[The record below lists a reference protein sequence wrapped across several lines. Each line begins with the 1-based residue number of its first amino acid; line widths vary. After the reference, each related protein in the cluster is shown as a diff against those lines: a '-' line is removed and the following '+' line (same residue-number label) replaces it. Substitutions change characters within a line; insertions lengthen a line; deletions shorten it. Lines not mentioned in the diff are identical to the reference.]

1 MLFYALNKMII
12 MQDSLHSA
20 WNVINFK
27 NAY

>member
-1 MLFYALNKMII
+1 MLFYALNTMII
-12 MQDSLHSA
+12 MQDTLHSA

>member
-1 MLFYALNKMII
+1 MLFYALNMMII
-12 MQDSLHSA
+12 MQDTLHSA